1 MTQPAAILWA
11 FAIGSVPVGAIV
23 GRVFFRTDLRKR
35 GSGNI
40 GAANALRTLGRGAG
54 ATVLVL
60 DALKGFIPTLVAL
73 KAGGPTLGLVAGFA
87 AILGH
92 CYSPA
97 LKFKGGKGVATGLG
111 VLFALSW
118 QTGLI
123 FMLVWIVAGLGSGY
137 ASAGSLVATTLSI
150 LPLWY
155 FLGTPG
161 AIYGFAAALFI
172 AWRHRE
178 NLQRLIEGRE
188 NKLQLPGR
196 SRGAS
201 SSASNPGGLP

>member
-1 MTQPAAILWA
+1 MTQAAAIVLA
-11 FAIGSVPVGAIV
+11 FAFGSIPVGVIV
-23 GRVFFRTDLRKR
+23 AKVFFGTDLRKQ

-54 ATVLVL
+54 ATILVL
-60 DALKGFIPTLVAL
+60 DALKGFIPTLIAL
-73 KAGGPTLGLVAGFA
+73 RLGGPTLGLIAGFA

-97 LKFKGGKGVATGLG
+97 LKFKGGKGVATELG

-118 QTGLI
+118 QAGLI
-123 FMLVWIVAGLGSGY
+123 FMAVWLVTGLGSGY
-137 ASAGSLVATTLSI
+137 ASVGSLVASALSI
-150 LPLWY
+150 VPLWF

-161 AIYGFAAALFI
+161 AIYGGAVALFI

-178 NLQRLIEGRE
+178 NLQRLVEGRE

-201 SSASNPGGLP
+201 SSASNPGGLS